1 MPNWIEGTLKVRGN
15 LENVKRFII
24 DGLNEY
30 TLESAYRDNPTS
42 KPKESWLEIEDNKEY
57 GYYEININSESEPY
71 VEGTKRAFVSS
82 TNCSVLYY
90 ESEWKDPA
98 IAVMKVRQAWDF
110 PEEEWTEIAK
120 KYNVDLRLY
129 GIERG
134 MQFCQELEI
143 IKGEVKLSK
152 EKKYKNWD
160 WECPFP
166 YLGG

>member
-1 MPNWIEGTLKVRGN
+1 
-15 LENVKRFII
+15 
-24 DGLNEY
+24 
-30 TLESAYRDNPTS
+30 
-42 KPKESWLEIEDNKEY
+42 
-57 GYYEININSESEPY
+57 
-71 VEGTKRAFVSS
+71 
-82 TNCSVLYY
+82 
-90 ESEWKDPA
+90 
-98 IAVMKVRQAWDF
+98 MKVRQAWDF
-110 PEEEWTEIAK
+110 PEEEWTEISK
-120 KYNVDLRLY
+120 KYDVDLRLY